1 MIRARFQFCIRYRI
15 VIIIWNNLK
24 ATGDPS
30 NSFKV
35 SATFDFENS
44 VKGNKKE

>member
-1 MIRARFQFCIRYRI
+1 MIRARFQFCIRYRV
-15 VIIIWNNLK
+15 VIIIWNNK
-24 ATGDPS
+24 AIGDPS

-35 SATFDFENS
+35 SATFDLENS